1 MTNRF
6 NLVADLNRRAKAIA
20 NALKTAFG
28 GTSQVGPTDIGRA
41 VAGNINNNGLTV
53 HGTLEEVCVAVVDAF
68 IGDWDGD
75 YETAIPIWQV
85 VGACRESLDA
95 IGVRYDAMPHPV
107 A

>member
-1 MTNRF
+1 MSICF
-6 NLVADLNRRAKAIA
+6 DVVADLNRRASVIA
-20 NALKTAFG
+20 DSLKTAFG
-28 GTSQVGPTDIGRA
+28 GASQVGPTDIGRA
-41 VAGNINNNGLTV
+41 VAGNINNNGLNV

-68 IGDWDGD
+68 DGDGD
-75 YETAIPIWQV
+75 YETAIPIWEV